1 MEIGDIIYIILIG
14 IFVLGGLLRRR
25 KRSAQRQELQ
35 EEEVETAPAFS
46 GQGVQDFDDWLM
58 GKEIA
63 QPKPIPVTPEKKT
76 VKNQNADIFFDLRP
90 KQKTAKPTKPQ
101 NFPDLSSNLRVKKN
115 NNINLNIELNTAE
128 DARRAF
134 IYSEIFQRRY

>member
-63 QPKPIPVTPEKKT
+63 QPKPIPVTPEKKI
-76 VKNQNADIFFDLRP
+76 VRNQNADIFSDLR
-90 KQKTAKPTKPQ
+90 AKEKAAQRTKPQ
-101 NFPDLSSNLRVKKN
+101 KQPDLDLRVIN
-115 NNINLNIELNTAE
+115 NNNNLNIELNTVE
-128 DARRAF
+128 DARKAF
-134 IYSEIFQRRY
+134 IYSEIFQRKY

>member
-1 MEIGDIIYIILIG
+1 MEIGDILIYILGG
-14 IFVLGGLLRRR
+14 IFLLGGLLRKR
-25 KRSAQRQELQ
+25 KKPAPQEQ
-35 EEEVETAPAFS
+35 EEQVQSAPAFS

-63 QPKPIPVTPEKKT
+63 QPQPISVTPEKKIIR
-76 VKNQNADIFFDLRP
+76 NQNADIFSDLR
-90 KQKTAKPTKPQ
+90 AKEKVAQRTKPQ
-101 NFPDLSSNLRVKKN
+101 KQPDLDLNLRVIKN
-115 NNINLNIELNTAE
+115 NYNLNIELNTAE